1 MNSSIILKIV
11 IICSVTLFSVDAK
24 PLDVDSDADTD
35 ADVDY
40 VGSRL
45 KNRLGLP
52 FVDFGGNNKRS
63 KNVDD
68 RRRNVEG
75 SVFRKLTDLLVDQLE
90 IPIIVEAIH
99 EVSPNKEDTTL
110 G

>member
-24 PLDVDSDADTD
+24 PLDVNSDAD

-99 EVSPNKEDTTL
+99 DVSPNKEDTTL

>member
-1 MNSSIILKIV
+1 MNSLLILKIV
-11 IICSVTLFSVDAK
+11 IICSVTQFSVDAK
-24 PLDVDSDADTD
+24 PLDVDADTD
-35 ADVDY
+35 TDADY

-52 FVDFGGNNKRS
+52 FIDFGGNKRS

-99 EVSPNKEDTTL
+99 DVNPNKEDTTL

>member
-1 MNSSIILKIV
+1 MTRCYV
-11 IICSVTLFSVDAK
+11 GAK
-24 PLDVDSDADTD
+24 SFGAD

-40 VGSRL
+40 VGRRL

-52 FVDFGGNNKRS
+52 FIDFGGKKRAKKVGKS
-63 KNVDD
+63 DD
-68 RRRNVEG
+68 S

-99 EVSPNKEDTTL
+99 DPEAVHDPGPAMDDSTL
-110 G
+110 R